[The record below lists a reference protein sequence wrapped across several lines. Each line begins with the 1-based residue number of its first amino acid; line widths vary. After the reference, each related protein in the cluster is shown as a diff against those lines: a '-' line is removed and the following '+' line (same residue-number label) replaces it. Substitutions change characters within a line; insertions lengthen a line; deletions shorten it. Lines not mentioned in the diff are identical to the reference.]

1 MSKCTE
7 CGIFACHA
15 GQAEKAPQHCP
26 MNLIEDVYKETE
38 EEYKKPDVLNIA
50 LNAALTESAGY
61 RKWTRMEEIMQFSR
75 RAGFQRLGLAFCI
88 GLRREAAVVAK
99 ILNQAGF
106 DLESVAC
113 KTGSKPK
120 ELLGVSEE
128 QKVHPGQFEP
138 MCNPIAQAKILN
150 RACTQ
155 FNILLGLC
163 VGHDSLLIK
172 YSNAPIT
179 VLAVKD
185 RVLAHN
191 PLGAIY
197 ASYYRPVLA
206 SYKKTDCL

>member
-99 ILNQAGF
+99 
-106 DLESVAC
+106 
-113 KTGSKPK
+113 